1 MGQPGYVYARLA
13 SELNFIP
20 IQPAQPTHAARTV
33 KYDGT
38 ARVATAPATA

>member
-20 IQPAQPTHAARTV
+20 IQPARPHAARTV
-33 KYDGT
+33 KYDGI
-38 ARVATAPATA
+38 ARAIASATA